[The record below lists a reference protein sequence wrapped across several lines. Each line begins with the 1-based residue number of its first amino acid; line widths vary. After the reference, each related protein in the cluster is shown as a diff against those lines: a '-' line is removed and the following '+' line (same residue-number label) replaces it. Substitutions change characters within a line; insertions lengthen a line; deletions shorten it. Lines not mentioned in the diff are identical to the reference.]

1 MSATDLSGL
10 NAGYVA
16 QLLEDYLESPGSVP
30 EEWRAVF
37 EADPHAA
44 LAALPGLARLLGQPE
59 PGNGKPAPEAATA
72 GAALTPAPAPPS
84 APPAPLAA
92 GTAPGTAA
100 VTAAAAD
107 ETLLGGVAAAMAL
120 VKAYRMHGHLAA
132 RLDPL
137 GSEPPGDPALD
148 ESSLV
153 PALTPELQARIPAS
167 LLRLYVP
174 GETLL
179 EALPRLRE
187 VYTGSSAYEIEHIS
201 DHAERVWLRQ
211 AIESGRFRTPLA
223 REERIALLRR
233 LSQAEGF
240 EQYLRRSFLGQKQ
253 FSIEGL
259 ESLVPMLDTAI
270 ELAAAGGAH
279 EVVIGMAHRGRLNAL
294 VHTVGRSYES
304 ILREFEGERSIDA
317 LVRDPEGGTG
327 DVKYHLPASGSR
339 VTAAGEIE
347 VTIVPNPSHLEAAG
361 PVVEGRAR
369 AEQTDRS
376 GGAGLHDPSV
386 ALPVLIHGDAAFPG
400 QGVVAETLNLQ
411 SLEGYA
417 TGGTLHLITN
427 NQVGYTT
434 DPAESRSTRY
444 SSDLAKGFDIPIVHV
459 NADDPEAA
467 LASVRLALAYRD
479 EFGHDFVIDLVGYR
493 RFGHNE
499 QDDASYTQ
507 PLMVERIQQ
516 QRTVR
521 DLYAERLVDDGV
533 IGADEAQS
541 YVDEV
546 THTLRSAHER
556 LRSLIGQAEPP
567 PPPPRPAPVVTTG
580 DAVVTAVPSERL
592 LQLNEQLL
600 AVPEGF
606 TLNPKL
612 ARQLERRRD
621 TVVEGGID
629 WGQAEAL
636 AYGSL
641 LEEGIPVRLSGQ
653 DAERG
658 TFAHR
663 HLMFHDPDTGE
674 RYAPIQHLPGAG
686 ASFEVYNSP
695 LSEYAALGFEY
706 GYSVAAP
713 DALVLW
719 EAQFGDF
726 VNGAQI
732 VIDQFLV
739 AGRSKWGQTSRLT
752 LLLPHGYEGNGP
764 EHSSA
769 RLERFL
775 QQGAQDNIRIANC
788 TTAAQFFHLLRRQ
801 ALDATARPLIVMTP
815 KGLLRLRQ
823 ASSTLADLAAG
834 RFQPVLDDPLTGSG
848 SRSWRRPPARALQ
861 RQGLLRHRGPRR
873 AATGDRR
880 RGGQARAALPVP
892 GRGCRRARLLL
903 PGSPGD
909 RLGPGGAAEHGR
921 VAVDPAPPRRRR
933 TGELPGLRCHV
944 RGQAV
949 ACRPQR
955 GLPDRAPARTGPHRP
970 GRPPRRAGPVL
981 RARPRHAGR
990 EISWSASSCPWPGL
1004 SPAAAAA
1011 DATRGPCL
1019 RAAWSSWRRC
1029 LGGSLRQAPK
1039 SIQPI
1044 ATGLL
1049 GIRVRRGDMHLS
1061 SHTRRPVRKIVRIG
1075 SKARPCRA
1083 FAVG

>member
-1 MSATDLSGL
+1 MSAADLTGL

-16 QLLEDYLESPGSVP
+16 QLLEDYLEAPGSVQP
-30 EEWRAVF
+30 EWRALF
-37 EADPHAA
+37 ERGSGVVPPAA
-44 LAALPGLARLLGQPE
+44 VDIARQP
-59 PGNGKPAPEAATA
+59 PRPEVAGGDVRRATA
-72 GAALTPAPAPPS
+72 AAAPAPAP
-84 APPAPLAA
+84 
-92 GTAPGTAA
+92 APGTAA
-100 VTAAAAD
+100 PAPATTVDVPATPAPVVPVASGEPDA
-107 ETLLGGVAAAMAL
+107 TLLGGVAAAMAL
-120 VKAYRMHGHLAA
+120 VKAYRTHGHLAA

-137 GSEPPGDPALD
+137 GSEPMGDPALD
-148 ESSLV
+148 ESRLV
-153 PALTPELQARIPAS
+153 PALTPELQGRIPAS

-174 GETLL
+174 GATLR

-187 VYTGSSAYEIEHIS
+187 VYTGSIAYEIEHIS

-211 AIESGRFRTPLA
+211 AIESGRFHQPLGPDA
-223 REERIALLRR
+223 RRDLLRR

-253 FSIEGL
+253 FSLEGL
-259 ESLVPMLDTAI
+259 ESLVPMLDAAI
-270 ELAAAGGAH
+270 ELAAESGAH

-317 LVRDPEGGTG
+317 LVLDPEGGTG
-327 DVKYHLPASGSR
+327 DVKYHLPASGTR
-339 VTAAGEIE
+339 LTASGQID
-347 VTIVPNPSHLEAAG
+347 VTIVPNPSHLEAAD

-376 GGAGLHDPSV
+376 RGVGLHDPSV

-427 NQVGYTT
+427 NQIGYTT

-444 SSDLAKGFDIPIVHV
+444 SSDLAKGFDVPIVHV

-467 LASVRLALAYRD
+467 LASVRLALAYRA

-507 PLMVERIQQ
+507 PLLVERIQRQ
-516 QRTVR
+516 PTVR
-521 DLYAERLVDDGV
+521 DRYASRLVRDGA
-533 IGADEAQS
+533 ISEEDAQT
-541 YVDEV
+541 YVDDV
-546 THTLRSAHER
+546 TRALRSAHER
-556 LRSLIGQAEPP
+556 LRSMIGSAPLI
-567 PPPPRPAPVVTTG
+567 PAGPDRAPAVTTG
-580 DAVVTAVPSERL
+580 DVVVTAVPAERL
-592 LQLNEQLL
+592 SRLNDQLL

-606 TLNPKL
+606 TVNAKL
-612 ARQLERRRD
+612 QRQLERRREAIL
-621 TVVEGGID
+621 EGGID
-629 WGQAEAL
+629 WGHAEAL

-663 HLMFHDPDTGE
+663 HLMLHDQSTGE
-674 RYAPIQHLPGAG
+674 TYAPIQHLAG
-686 ASFEVYNSP
+686 ANASMEVYNSP

-713 DALVLW
+713 DVLVLW

-801 ALDATARPLIVMTP
+801 ALDATARPLVVMTP

-823 ASSTLADLAAG
+823 ASSTLSDLSEG
-834 RFQPVLDDPLTGSG
+834 RFFPVLDDPAADSTSVRRLVLCSG
-848 SRSWRRPPARALQ
+848 KAYYDIVGHEERVGASGVAVARFEQLYPFPVEAAAELVASYPRLEEIVWAQEEPQNMGAWRSI
-861 RQGLLRHRGPRR
+861 RHRLDDAARSSSAVMSVTYVGRPWR
-873 AATGDRR
+873 AAPSEGYPTAHQREQDR
-880 RGGQARAALPVP
+880 
-892 GRGCRRARLLL
+892 
-903 PGSPGD
+903 
-909 RLGPGGAAEHGR
+909 
-921 VAVDPAPPRRRR
+921 
-933 TGELPGLRCHV
+933 
-944 RGQAV
+944 
-949 ACRPQR
+949 
-955 GLPDRAPARTGPHRP
+955 
-970 GRPPRRAGPVL
+970 
-981 RARPRHAGR
+981 
-990 EISWSASSCPWPGL
+990 
-1004 SPAAAAA
+1004 
-1011 DATRGPCL
+1011 
-1019 RAAWSSWRRC
+1019 
-1029 LGGSLRQAPK
+1029 
-1039 SIQPI
+1039 
-1044 ATGLL
+1044 
-1049 GIRVRRGDMHLS
+1049 
-1061 SHTRRPVRKIVRIG
+1061 IVREALGVAPGQI
-1075 SKARPCRA
+1075 
-1083 FAVG
+1083 